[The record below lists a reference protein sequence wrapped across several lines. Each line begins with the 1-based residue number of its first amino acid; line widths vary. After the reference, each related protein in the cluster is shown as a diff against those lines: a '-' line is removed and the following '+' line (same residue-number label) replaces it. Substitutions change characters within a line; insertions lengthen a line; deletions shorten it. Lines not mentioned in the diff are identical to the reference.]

1 MKKEPASACCSRICM
16 LAVQDGTQDLPQNA
30 RPARFE
36 LCREIRGAFYTTPK
50 ECQSLHSFWLSILT
64 LSTRRTS
71 SPTRLRLFN
80 PTILRFMAFV
90 DRTHST
96 CRNLGQAIGGPE
108 P

>member
-16 LAVQDGTQDLPQNA
+16 LAVQDGTQDLPRMRG
-30 RPARFE
+30 RPDRVLPRNPRCVLHYSEKLPKSLFV
-36 LCREIRGAFYTTPK
+36 LAF
-50 ECQSLHSFWLSILT
+50 HSDT
-64 LSTRRTS
+64 AHAATST
-71 SPTRLRLFN
+71 PTRLRLFD
-80 PTILRFMAFV
+80 PAILRFMAFV